1 VNTSPAPHIT
11 YVTTMNRTGSIF
23 SYISSSEEPPLAV
36 GLLEMEPTHQYP
48 LNLQVE
54 QPVKK
59 RDTNNG
65 KRKEM

>member
-1 VNTSPAPHIT
+1 
-11 YVTTMNRTGSIF
+11 MNRTGSIF

-65 KRKEM
+65 KREEM